1 MHILQINNRI
11 TEFMV
16 FKMKDGAQLKAA
28 SATSVVALM
37 IIPLNAL
44 KTAILP
50 NDLQYLFSVVQNVM
64 HSDENNSKKTNRLFL
79 HSQRNC

>member
-64 HSDENNSKKTNRLFL
+64 HSNLTAWLLVVFM
-79 HSQRNC
+79 Q

>member
-50 NDLQYLFSVVQNVM
+50 NDLQYLEFV
-64 HSDENNSKKTNRLFL
+64 K
-79 HSQRNC
+79 